1 MSNLQVTVSEQP
13 STQINSTKSVPY
25 DLMLPFLIPHL
36 DAGKAVELQTLP
48 DKYKRDEIPRHTI
61 IPLMKDIVGEQLL
74 RSAATKVEQQKRFN
88 KGSSGTSL

>member
-48 DKYKRDEIPRHTI
+48 DKYKVCFSNQFHYH
-61 IPLMKDIVGEQLL
+61 LL
-74 RSAATKVEQQKRFN
+74 CAKN
-88 KGSSGTSL
+88 Y